1 MFEKVSRS
9 LKYDANFFFVHKHIY
24 IYIMDTTTDH
34 FTPLALRMRGNKCT
48 FNGNESFTL
57 PNCHGQTKAAYMNV
71 WLQTK
76 SYKKEKEMNE
86 IE

>member
-1 MFEKVSRS
+1 
-9 LKYDANFFFVHKHIY
+9 
-24 IYIMDTTTDH
+24 MDTMTDH
-34 FTPLALRMRGNKCT
+34 FTSLALRVRGNKCT

-76 SYKKEKEMNE
+76 SYKKKKRNE
-86 IE
+86 RNRKVSGYTVSVADLRVVRCIRPNYLV